1 MLYWNVSQKIC
12 PSAGNKGRELLSIA
26 MKDAAGDKF
35 ISYNPMPET
44 KPYPRAKP
52 KVRVLSKEKIESFFL
67 KLRARIL
74 GIWKFYW
81 DCFVGY
87 EKEKFLD

>member
-1 MLYWNVSQKIC
+1 MCIRDRYLDALLERVAKIC

-35 ISYNPMPET
+35 INYNPMPET

-52 KVRVLSKEKIESFFL
+52 KVRVLGKEKSVS
-67 KLRARIL
+67 
-74 GIWKFYW
+74 YTH
-81 DCFVGY
+81 
-87 EKEKFLD
+87 LDVYKRQYYKRKI